1 MKNALRPRNPDGLNA
16 LCQLTAS
23 RLFIPN
29 PLEFLSIA
37 GVIGGMVI
45 YGGELK
51 QQLSANF
58 STPIECN
65 RRLVDS
71 SAEEIV
77 FEADR
82 SRASDSHLR
91 QAVLKL
97 TGSALRWV

>member
-1 MKNALRPRNPDGLNA
+1 MR
-16 LCQLTAS
+16 S

-51 QQLSANF
+51 QQLSADF
-58 STPIECN
+58 STPI
-65 RRLVDS
+65 VDS
-71 SAEEIV
+71 SAEGIV

-82 SRASDSHLR
+82 SRVSDGHLR